1 MTLATILLKA
11 PHIGIRQFKSRLSKF
26 LKGGNPLIITERG
39 VPVEVVIPYA
49 EAIEIVDLID
59 EATDLETL
67 KAVAE
72 GREAIKAKKRGISV
86 LSLFSKVRK
95 ARK

>member
-11 PHIGIRQFKSRLSKF
+11 PHIGIRQFKTSLSRF

-49 EAIEIVDLID
+49 EAIEMVDLID

-72 GREAIKAKKRGISV
+72 GRKAIKAKKEGVSV

-95 ARK
+95 AHK

>member
-11 PHIGIRQFKSRLSKF
+11 PHIGVRQFKARLSKF
-26 LKGGNPLIITERG
+26 LKSGNPLIITERG

-49 EAIEIVDLID
+49 EAIEMVDLID
-59 EATDLETL
+59 EATDLKTL
-67 KAVAE
+67 KSVEE
-72 GREAIKAKKRGISV
+72 GRKAIKARKKGVSILR
-86 LSLFSKVRK
+86 LFSKVSK

>member
-11 PHIGIRQFKSRLSKF
+11 PHIGVRQFKAGLSKF

-39 VPVEVVIPYA
+39 VPVEVIIPYA
-49 EAIEIVDLID
+49 EAIEMVDLID

-67 KAVAE
+67 KSVEE
-72 GREAIKAKKRGISV
+72 GREAIKAKRKGISV
-86 LSLFSKVRK
+86 LHLFSKVRK
-95 ARK
+95 RA